1 MNILQSGIEKSG
13 NYWISRIL
21 RELMGSAGLEIRS
34 YIQNHS
40 IHAGLKQLDLDIED
54 IADIDCIDISK
65 NRCFVVVRQS
75 FREAIK
81 DISEYTSL
89 NSIVWTHSNWID
101 SMTPRVLDEFEKK
114 IYIIRDPRDALL
126 SFSHFAFTPYRL
138 LHDSRHYQGPSDW
151 LDNNLEPFL
160 GRWKNHVRSHLSR
173 RSEFNIYPIFYER
186 FLSDLEGEI
195 SKLASYLALSITNED
210 KHRILDLVKA
220 SSLKKG
226 APHHIRKAK
235 SGQWE
240 AVFTLEQKARALE
253 IVGPLLC
260 ELGYGTE
267 SPACL
272 PSLQGDL
279 RKEEARPRMLRS
291 IASRIKSRLKE
302 L

>member
-126 SFSHFAFTPYRL
+126 SFSHFAFTT
-138 LHDSRHYQGPSDW
+138 LH
-151 LDNNLEPFL
+151 
-160 GRWKNHVRSHLSR
+160 
-173 RSEFNIYPIFYER
+173 
-186 FLSDLEGEI
+186 
-195 SKLASYLALSITNED
+195 
-210 KHRILDLVKA
+210 
-220 SSLKKG
+220 
-226 APHHIRKAK
+226 
-235 SGQWE
+235 
-240 AVFTLEQKARALE
+240 
-253 IVGPLLC
+253 
-260 ELGYGTE
+260 
-267 SPACL
+267 
-272 PSLQGDL
+272 
-279 RKEEARPRMLRS
+279 EEN
-291 IASRIKSRLKE
+291 
-302 L
+302 